1 MGFLHNISQ
10 NTSLGK
16 TEKQPKKLKGR
27 KFFMRNLKKSLSL
40 ILALALV
47 ISSVFVGGI
56 TATAATELYTTV
68 NTYDDANTEGLTN
81 SVYDKCSTIEI
92 GAEETVGND
101 GGFGM
106 GGVEIVQDPFDT
118 DPNNTVHFNRA
129 KVASNRWPTSVR
141 VYKEGTTS
149 YSLFKPNIN
158 TTYEISLR
166 YYVETIPN
174 TQINLQVRKTSKDWP
189 FGYSADEAGNADN
202 VLCSDLVEITDAT
215 AGWQTAT
222 ATFTVG
228 ASTNYLY
235 IYLCSMGSS
244 AASNVSVY
252 IDDVQVNECAELT
265 VHNYDGE
272 NDKVVAAS
280 AFTTLAELDMPTRDG
295 YILTGVYSDAELT
308 NKLNASDLALN
319 YVDTGVYYSWA
330 KLNPGEYY
338 VGFENYKTDI
348 NGKSYDSA
356 TTAIV
361 SGNTYAGGYNI
372 KVNAPANSL
381 NAFELRD
388 KEALDTKA
396 GTNYVISFRYRSTAA
411 AKLYAGTAA
420 ASDVPG
426 TATAIQGA
434 DLPAASDWTAASIEV
449 TLNKGQLEGY
459 VPVFMVQAT
468 EAATV
473 EFDHIYLTYP
483 VEETQNIENKFV
495 TSKDWYPSLAYFGG
509 ITIPEASAVW
519 NGGKIAPTDADGDGI
534 YEIDTAEKL
543 AYVVINGG
551 KMYIRTETTYEPVLN
566 EDGTPVLDEEGN
578 PTTQEVKT
586 DIYDNNCTF
595 QLTKDIYLNDISN
608 FNWQDG
614 TKKEGATVRSWYSE
628 SSSGYKNFNGTI
640 DGNFHTVYG
649 MYYNSTD
656 YNYSSGQYGVGLI
669 PKVYQG
675 TATIKNLFVDYAFV
689 AHRFNVSALVAVN
702 QEGNVNID
710 SCGVGENVYLT
721 GANAAAFRAYSRNEY
736 GTTVKNCYS
745 FASLNSHVK
754 AADSS
759 TSGTDDKGLI
769 GYTWLKSGIATID
782 NCYNANGPIASLEH
796 GSVYVKNSFATEAG
810 GETEGVTVLTN
821 KQMQGQNVLDIDGTM
836 PILNSNGNYWTAT
849 NEYPVLSAS
858 RGIEVQD
865 LGVWDGTRVEPTK
878 NDDAGNT
885 LISTPEELAYVIY
898 NGGAAG
904 VTYKLTN
911 NIFLNNIDLIN
922 WETGET
928 ASGYTPNSWYKNRA
942 FQGTLDGDGYSVYG
956 LYYTDNST
964 REEMTSAS
972 GTVRY
977 NYVGLIPGTGSGTSV
992 SVLKLGVD
1000 YMYINFYAAAAPFIG
1015 KAGDNDTKPTI
1026 VVDQCY
1032 SGENVYVT
1040 AGMAACVVG
1049 ADIAASHKYTNIA
1062 SNAKIYSSTV
1072 SFDPEQAVFLG
1083 NAWGPTWNGHYNN
1096 YNSVGSIVNR
1106 AYSAR
1111 DTVHNK
1117 AYCNYAVGY
1126 FWAESAEKSW
1136 HAKRLSS
1143 VELMK
1148 GLNALENMPNLNLD
1162 WETQTATTMFT
1173 ATESFPIPT
1182 VMVGKMYVKPEV
1194 KDNIVIG
1201 GGDED
1206 SNISIWDGTSVAP
1219 TVGAGTED
1227 NPWKIYTGAEL
1238 HYVVKNQGGDGVY
1251 YQLQNDIYL
1260 NDITKV
1266 NWHTGSIA
1274 DGYTVHKWIS
1284 GGSAVF
1290 NGHLDGNGYGVYGI
1304 YIHDGKTDYSSTPSY
1319 ATGLIPRT
1327 TAGGSVSVKNIEVDY
1342 MFSRYDSI
1350 TGPIIGSVHSADTTI
1365 ENCFVGQNVYAN
1377 SSYVGN
1383 LVGYV
1388 YGSDITL
1395 NVKNCYSLSSG
1406 YANTG
1411 HYAFLGYTH
1420 WTYVPN
1426 INLVNCYNA
1435 GGRMISENRSP
1446 FTATNCYEAADGG
1459 LNTGVTTIS
1468 AENMKGEDVLINSS
1482 KMAGLKMASA
1492 YIKNDANF
1500 ATANANNFVYLPAG
1514 TVLEEDFAP
1523 LFFDNRMAPLDAT
1536 KVLFVDRMIRGAYV
1550 KFEKEV
1556 DVTKIQVPVSKA
1568 HRVAFGTAQE
1578 LLNAGYYDLETE
1590 VIKEN
1595 LAGQPDTAVN
1605 YIFITDPHFDT
1616 SGDVGP
1622 ISPDQSAKQYA
1633 LAIKMANEMEEI
1645 DFVALGGDLTNGG
1658 YGTSD
1663 AWITALNG
1671 YLAET
1676 ANCTKPVF
1684 ILVGNHD
1691 DNAYGTVSD
1700 SVTHADFSAKIISPD
1715 EWQSTIIDQFV
1726 NRTLAD
1732 GTVIEVSQ
1740 NVDPYDNSKVNS
1752 KYYYYDLDNK
1762 NTRVICLNASDY
1774 EYAYDE
1780 NGEFTLIN
1788 NSSTS
1793 ANVRSNTYN
1802 GYNFWGYSKYQ
1813 MKWLAEE
1820 ALGTLP
1826 EDYNVIVLS
1835 HMAITADR
1843 NGQTYVNGT
1852 VLSDIMGAY
1861 QNKTAYTHDGYGISV
1876 DFTADTGRIMS
1887 YQHGHEHVVYDKYNA
1902 DCDVWQFSSANPN
1915 PHGSLATV
1923 MNENVASTDVMSVT
1937 EGYAYKQA
1945 LGKGDTA
1952 MYINNLPVFEGDV
1965 TFDQITDVRD
1975 LVALRNLNTAGLATA
1990 IVPDGDYAKIR
2001 KLLIGA

>member
-1 MGFLHNISQ
+1 
-10 NTSLGK
+10 
-16 TEKQPKKLKGR
+16 
-27 KFFMRNLKKSLSL
+27 MRNLKKSLSL

-56 TATAATELYTTV
+56 TASAAELTLDSTI
-68 NTYDDANTEGLTN
+68 NTYDDPEGYGLTAGT
-81 SVYDKCSTIEI
+81 YDNQPVILSHKSADDPTLVEDYYYF
-92 GAEETVGND
+92 GAYGATVT
-101 GGFGM
+101 
-106 GGVEIVQDPFDT
+106 QDPLNIETDTTVVFD
-118 DPNNTVHFNRA
+118 RA
-129 KVASNRWPTSVR
+129 KAQTNAWPAYTR
-141 VYKEGTTS
+141 IYKGGTAK
-149 YSLFKPNIN
+149 YDGFKAKAN
-158 TTYEISLR
+158 TTYEISL
-166 YYVETIPN
+166 YYYSASVPAG
-174 TQINLQVRKTSKDWP
+174 QVNLQVRQHTSTR
-189 FGYSADEAGNADN
+189 YIN
-202 VLCSDLVEITDAT
+202 VTHSDDKVLVPDLVEITGVTD
-215 AGWQTAT
+215 GWTKVT
-222 ATFTVG
+222 GRFTTG
-228 ASTNYLY
+228 DTSQYLFLMLTST
-235 IYLCSMGSS
+235 GS
-244 AASNVSVY
+244 AVSGLQVY

-272 NDKVVAAS
+272 NDKVVPAS
-280 AFTTLAELDMPTRDG
+280 VNTTLAELDMPTRDG
-295 YILTGVYSDAELT
+295 YILTGVYSNAELT

-319 YVDTGVYYSWA
+319 YVDTGVYYGWA

-434 DLPAASDWTAASIEV
+434 DLPAAADWTAASIEV

-519 NGGKIAPTDADGDGI
+519 TGETELPADANGDGV

-543 AYVVINGG
+543 AYVIKNGG
-551 KMYIRTETTYEPVLN
+551 TLTL
-566 EDGTPVLDEEGN
+566 EDSTVVENGSF
-578 PTTQEVKT
+578 
-586 DIYDNNCTF
+586 I
-595 QLTKDIYLNDISN
+595 LTKDIYLNDISKA
-608 FNWQDG
+608 NWLADENNSSV
-614 TKKEGATVRSWYSE
+614 TPWYNNTTAPSF
-628 SSSGYKNFNGTI
+628 SGTI
-640 DGNFHTVYG
+640 DGNFHAVYG
-649 MYYNSTD
+649 L
-656 YNYSSGQYGVGLI
+656 YSRYQYTNTSHNITSGYGFI
-669 PKVYQG
+669 PAVMED
-675 TATIKNLFVDYAFV
+675 ANAVVKNLTIDCA
-689 AHRFNVSALVAVN
+689 NVFGS
-702 QEGNVNID
+702 G
-710 SCGVGENVYLT
+710 
-721 GANAAAFRAYSRNEY
+721 NAAAFVGLVDRGSAEIDSCTVGSNVYVEGYRAGAFVGTVSYY
-736 GTTVKNCYS
+736 GTSTVTISNCASYATTVVGAMDETNLNRGWFSYGLVNNTWSSGAIIVRNS
-745 FASLNSHVK
+745 F
-754 AADSS
+754 
-759 TSGTDDKGLI
+759 
-769 GYTWLKSGIATID
+769 
-782 NCYNANGPIASLEH
+782 NANGPITSRDMANFVVS
-796 GSVYVKNSFATEAG
+796 NSFATQ
-810 GETEGVTVLTN
+810 EGNVTTGAVILT
-821 KQMQGQNVLDIDGTM
+821 KEQMQGTNVLSVEGTM

-865 LGVWDGTRVEPTK
+865 LGVWDGTRIAPT
-878 NDDAGNT
+878 NTDESGNT

-898 NGGAAG
+898 NGGVAG
-904 VTYKLTN
+904 ATYKLTN

-922 WETGET
+922 WETGVT
-928 ASGYTPNSWYKNRA
+928 ASGYTPNAWYKNRA

-992 SVLKLGVD
+992 SVLSLGVD

-1015 KAGDNDTKPTI
+1015 KAGDNGTKPTI

-1062 SNAKIYSSTV
+1062 SNANIYSSTV

-1083 NAWGPTWNGHYNN
+1083 NSWGPTWNGHYNN

-1201 GGDED
+1201 GGEED
-1206 SNISIWDGTSVAP
+1206 SETSIWDGTSVAP

-1238 HYVVKNQGGDGVY
+1238 YYVVKNQGGDGVY

-1327 TAGGSVSVKNIEVDY
+1327 TAGGNVTVKNIEVDY

-1420 WTYVPN
+1420 WDYVPN

-1446 FTATNCYEAADGG
+1446 FTATNCYEAEDGG

-1468 AENMKGEDVLINSS
+1468 KDNMKGADVLMSS
-1482 KMAGLKMASA
+1482 AKMAGLKMASA
-1492 YIKNDANF
+1492 YIKNDASF
-1500 ATANANNFVYLPAG
+1500 ATANANNYVYLPAG

-1523 LFFDNRMAPLDAT
+1523 LFFDNRMAPLDAD

-1556 DVTKIQVPVSKA
+1556 DVTKIHVPVSKA

-1595 LAGQPDTAVN
+1595 LADQPDTAVN

-1826 EDYNVIVLS
+1826 EDYNIIVLS

-1861 QNKTAYTHDGYGISV
+1861 QNKTAYTHDGYGISA
-1876 DFTADTGRIMS
+1876 DFTGDTGRIMA

-1965 TFDQITDVRD
+1965 TFDQITDIRD